1 MLMLREI
8 KLTKPA
14 DYQIRM
20 NKKQNY
26 IWARYKCSCEKQ
38 ASKMLFRVG
47 SSRCIALV
55 VVVARRKV
63 YSTLCLYSEF
73 TLINDKDVQSLGDVC
88 PVVEEQWAS
97 KVSTLP
103 SNECKI
109 NPLMDCKNNAK
120 LPAKSSGFCADGKL
134 PNQIGFNIH
143 SSATYLSAFGCDI

>member
-1 MLMLREI
+1 MLMLREL

-14 DYQIRM
+14 EYQIRM

-63 YSTLCLYSEF
+63 YSTLRLCSQFEASTWDIYWVLKSEP
-73 TLINDKDVQSLGDVC
+73 QSSL
-88 PVVEEQWAS
+88 W
-97 KVSTLP
+97 
-103 SNECKI
+103 
-109 NPLMDCKNNAK
+109 
-120 LPAKSSGFCADGKL
+120 
-134 PNQIGFNIH
+134 
-143 SSATYLSAFGCDI
+143 